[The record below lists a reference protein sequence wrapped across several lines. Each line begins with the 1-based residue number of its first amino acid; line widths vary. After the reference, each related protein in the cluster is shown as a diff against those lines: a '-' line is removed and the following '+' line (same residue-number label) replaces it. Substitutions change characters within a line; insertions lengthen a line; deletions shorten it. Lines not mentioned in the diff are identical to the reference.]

1 MLISLSYYPP
11 GCQHYRKSV
20 FEKNNMISIYFKI
33 LKFLHTYQWSNHIV
47 LPTEATG
54 EIPPQN
60 KNKYTS
66 PYIVR
71 RLMYVQYGQLKSSRE
86 S

>member
-54 EIPPQN
+54 EIPP
-60 KNKYTS
+60 KIKKLY
-66 PYIVR
+66 
-71 RLMYVQYGQLKSSRE
+71 KSLHCPSFNVCPIRSVKE
-86 S
+86 Q